1 MNYKFQNTFT
11 MFLRAIL
18 AAITT
23 ILIVA
28 TSCTSSG
35 IATDKTTKTQVPGV
49 YSFRLGEFTITALS
63 DGTVPQDLQKILTS
77 TDSAEI
83 KQLLDRN
90 FLENPVEASINA
102 FLVDTG
108 DKQVL
113 VDTGAGQLFGPGLGG
128 KLQASLK
135 AAGYAPDDIDLILIT
150 HVHTDHSGGLVENG
164 RLMFPTATVYAGKPD
179 VDLWLNP
186 ANAERL
192 HLERRFFDEAAKT
205 IKPYLDAGKL
215 KLLSGETAILPGIT
229 ARPTPGH
236 TPGHNFYVVESK
248 GKSIEF
254 WGDILHFGSIQF
266 PKPSITVIY
275 DVDSNAA
282 STQRVKQFAR
292 AEQSRRLVAAAHL
305 PFPGV
310 GHIRADGRGY
320 TWIPVDYR
328 WRD

>member
-1 MNYKFQNTFT
+1 M
-11 MFLRAIL
+11 

-23 ILIVA
+23 ALIVA
-28 TSCTSSG
+28 TACTSSE
-35 IATDKTTKTQVPGV
+35 IAIDNATKAQIPGV
-49 YSFRLGEFTITALS
+49 YSFRLGKFTITALS
-63 DGTVPQDLQKILTS
+63 DGTVPQDLHKVLTN

-83 KQLLDRN
+83 KQLLDRD
-90 FLENPVEASINA
+90 FLANPVEASINA
-102 FLVDTG
+102 FLIDTG
-108 DKQVL
+108 EKQVL

-128 KLQASLK
+128 KLQESLK
-135 AAGYAPDDIDLILIT
+135 AAGYVSDDIDLVLIT

-179 VDLWLNP
+179 VDLWLDPANA

-192 HLERRFFDEAAKT
+192 NLERRFFDEAAKT

-215 KLLSGETAILPGIT
+215 KLLSGETVISPEIT

-236 TPGHNFYVVESK
+236 TPGHNFYVVESR
-248 GKSIEF
+248 GERIEF

-266 PKPSITVIY
+266 PNPSITVIY

-282 STQRVKQFAR
+282 SAQRSQQFAL

-310 GHIRADGRGY
+310 GHIRADDRGY
-320 TWIPVDYR
+320 SWVPVDYR
-328 WRD
+328 WRDE